1 MTIEIFIL
9 LLIIFIALI
18 LFSFENIPAEMVAMG
33 VLVALIITG
42 VLPVQK
48 AFTGFGSD
56 AVVMIFGL
64 LILTAALARTGV
76 VDLVGRAIIRR
87 TGENASQMLLWV
99 MLASALMSAFISN
112 TAATAFFIPVIFGVA
127 RRAHLSSSKFL
138 MPLAFA
144 TILSS
149 SVTLVATS
157 TNIVVSG
164 LMVQNGLAPLGMFEL
179 APVGLPIL
187 TIGIVYLFFIGT
199 RMIPERVP
207 PMDPVKVMSN
217 QVYISEVLVQP
228 GSTLAGKTLSES
240 GLGRDLDL
248 TVLRVVRDKENFLAP
263 DAELQLQAGDLLLV
277 EGLRDEILKIRGTV
291 GIQFTGDIEL
301 TDLQSQVKGYGLAEG
316 IVMMRS
322 PVIGRTLKGV
332 NFRERYGLQVLAIN
346 RHGETISHRISQ
358 VVLQLGDILLVQGS
372 LANISAMQADTGF
385 RIIGAVNET
394 TPNLRRAP
402 IAVAAFVGALLLATF
417 NIMSLPVA
425 VILGVLVVFA
435 TRTIT
440 PQEAYREVEWKA
452 IILIGCM
459 LSVGV
464 ALEYTGA
471 AAFLANEI
479 IALVGH
485 SNPVWTL
492 GGFFILTMLLTQPM
506 SNQAAAAVVVP
517 IAIQAALLLQLNPR
531 TFTVM
536 IAVAASCSYLT
547 PLEPACL
554 MVYGP
559 GDYRFKDFLKVGS
572 ILTVLIFFLAILIVP
587 LIWPL

>member
-217 QVYISEVLVQP
+217 QVYISEVQVQP

-385 RIIGAVNET
+385 RIIGAVNEP

>member
-217 QVYISEVLVQP
+217 QVYISEVQVQP